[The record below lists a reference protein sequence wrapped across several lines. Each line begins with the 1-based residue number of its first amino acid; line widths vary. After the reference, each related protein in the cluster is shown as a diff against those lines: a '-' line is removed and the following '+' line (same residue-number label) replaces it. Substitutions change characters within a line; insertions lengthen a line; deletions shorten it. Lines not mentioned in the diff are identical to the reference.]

1 MSQVLSELFVV
12 VIGAMIK
19 VATALFELGEI
30 RRKFVKCLLWDDAVI
45 LL

>member
-19 VATALFELGEI
+19 VATALFELSEI

>member
-1 MSQVLSELFVV
+1 MSVLFVEL
-12 VIGAMIK
+12 IGAMM
-19 VATALFELGEI
+19 VATAALFELGEI

>member
-1 MSQVLSELFVV
+1 MCELFVV
-12 VIGAMIK
+12 LIGAMM